1 MINIILLGPP
11 GSGKGTQA
19 EMLIKRYDLVH
30 LSTGDIFREE
40 IKNGTPL
47 GLLMKDLINRGELVP
62 DNVVLKELYRR
73 ALMHRNAKGIIFDG
87 FPRTTKQAQMLDLLL
102 RKKKKPISMV
112 VYLNVPEDE
121 LFKRILIRGK
131 LTGRM
136 DDTEEVIKNR
146 IRVYKEVTEP
156 LVEYFRQQHKLI
168 EVNGFRE
175 IDAVTKSIAVAID
188 QYIETKHLK

>member
-19 EMLIKRYDLVH
+19 EMLIKRYDLIH

-73 ALMHRNAKGIIFDG
+73 ALLHRNAKGIIFDG

-156 LVEYFRQQHKLI
+156 LVDYFRQQHKLI
-168 EVNGFRE
+168 EVNGFRD